1 MQIKTKIVIKKVA
14 FLGDA
19 DAKRY
24 QLHWRSAYKIA
35 KLLAENGFT
44 IVNGGGPGVMLA
56 STLGAKAAKGRVEL
70 VVIPKENQPD
80 SFEGSHKRNIALA
93 DKIYY
98 EDNYHDRLGKIV
110 TISDAFVIFKG
121 GTGTISE
128 VGLTWELAKFDYKK
142 GIVEPLVF
150 YGTAWENIIKQ
161 MRKSLPL
168 TKDETSVYTI
178 ARQPKDVLNYLL
190 KASAEN

>member
-1 MQIKTKIVIKKVA
+1 MKTKVVIKKVA

-35 KLLAENGFT
+35 KLLAENGFD

-56 STLGAKAAKGRVEL
+56 STLGAKAANGRVEL
-70 VVIPKENQPD
+70 VIIPKENEPD
-80 SFEGSHKRNIALA
+80 SFEGSHKRNLALA

-98 EDNYHDRLGKIV
+98 EKDYHNRLSKIV
-110 TISDAFVIFKG
+110 AISDAFVIFKG

-150 YGTAWENIIKQ
+150 YGKAWENIIKQ
-161 MRKSLPL
+161 MKKSLPL
-168 TKDETSVYTI
+168 TKDETSVYSI
-178 ARQPKDVLNYLL
+178 AKKPEDVLKFLT
-190 KASAEN
+190 KVSAEN